1 MASSSVIAIVEFPST
16 VGLWRRTLEPH
27 AYVGRVNATQSKRS
41 HPSRTMTPDEF
52 RAVWGGSKMK
62 NARMVPLPRWISG
75 GPSLPRLRVNPR
87 NQCRNDSP
95 YQGTT
100 TNAREAPPRSKDDY
114 LL

>member
-75 GPSLPRLRVNPR
+75 APSLPRRVNSAQSMQERLPIPR
-87 NQCRNDSP
+87 HHNKRKGGATP
-95 YQGTT
+95 FE
-100 TNAREAPPRSKDDY
+100 R
-114 LL
+114 